1 MQYYVIYDGDCN
13 LCSNLVQ
20 LLEKL
25 DQGKLFQYMTMQDHI
40 GLEQFNITPADCEQG
55 MILIKADQPEAR
67 WQGSN
72 AAEEIAKLL
81 PTGEIFI
88 RAYRGLP
95 MAKKMGDRLYEFI
108 RDNRYQLFGRRK
120 ITYQSAYPCTSGKCL
135 IPHSTDSK

>member
-25 DQGKLFQYMTMQDHI
+25 DQGQLFQYLTMQDHV

-55 MILIKADQPEAR
+55 MILIKADQPEIR

-72 AAEEIAKLL
+72 AAEEIVKLL

-88 RAYRGLP
+88 QAYRGLP
-95 MAKKMGDRLYEFI
+95 MAKKMGDRLYELI

-120 ITYQSAYPCTSGKCL
+120 TTYQSAYPCTSGKCL
-135 IPHSTDSK
+135 NNN